1 MTDQI
6 KNRVVGTI
14 VLFTIAIIF
23 LPNILDGKKQQL
35 RDDFST
41 IPVKPTYQAP
51 DLSKIQPE
59 IIIPP
64 VNIVS
69 EQSTPSTVVVK
80 TEKKSVAE
88 VSKPK
93 SKPTVNLKTT
103 SAPTIKTSP
112 IIKAKPSV
120 VAKNS
125 WVITVGS
132 FKEPK
137 NVKAL
142 LLKLRQHK
150 FTAFSVPSRPRAGQT
165 SKVFVGPSFSKQ
177 YLIKTQAKLKKII
190 NESGYIS
197 AYRPS
202 QK

>member
-35 RDDFST
+35 RDVFST

-64 VNIVS
+64 VNTLS
-69 EQSTPSTVVVK
+69 EQQTPSKVMIK

-93 SKPTVNLKTT
+93 PTVNTKTT
-103 SAPTIKTSP
+103 SAPTVKTSP
-112 IIKAKPSV
+112 IIKPKPSV

-142 LLKLRQHK
+142 LLKLRKHK
-150 FTAFSVPSRPRAGQT
+150 LTAFSVPSRPRAGQT
-165 SKVFVGPSFSKQ
+165 SKVFVGPSFNKQ
-177 YLIKTQAKLKKII
+177 YLIQTQEKLKKII

-197 AYRPS
+197 AYRPT